1 MSDLH
6 QIQTA
11 KSIRWLPEATA
22 NSDLAAVALFC
33 ALGLLITLYV
43 VIRHPEFGAIIAQ
56 FSRLIASIN

>member
-1 MSDLH
+1 MSNLY

-11 KSIRWLPEATA
+11 KPKRWLLEGTA

-43 VIRHPEFGAIIAQ
+43 VIRHPEFGAIITQ
-56 FSRLIASIN
+56 FSQY